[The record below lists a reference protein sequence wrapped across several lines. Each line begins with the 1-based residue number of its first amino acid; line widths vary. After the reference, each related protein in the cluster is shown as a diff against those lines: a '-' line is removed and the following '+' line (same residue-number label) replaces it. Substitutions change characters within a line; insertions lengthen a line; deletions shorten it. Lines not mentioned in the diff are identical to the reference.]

1 MKKLT
6 NLNTKQWVAVITATL
21 ISVFVAAFTFGAVT
35 LNTNIQVGSGTIPDL
50 TLDGDDVY
58 IKGTLEVDGA
68 VRFDGAVTYADSIT
82 LSGPISVDDTT
93 DTTSGTTGSIHTDG
107 GLGIAK
113 ALYVGTTSTFA
124 GNLIF
129 PANTDL
135 TFTGTTGT
143 NDITLTNTLAD
154 ALSITYG
161 ASDFM
166 VFNTETPSLL
176 INPATTITGV
186 LTASGGV
193 VGALTGMAST
203 ATALQTAR
211 TINGT
216 SFDGTANIT
225 VTADAGTL
233 TGTTLNATVVSSSLT
248 SVGTLTGLTI
258 GGDITAT
265 TAGGVDINLGVLAGD
280 DFTIDTSAF
289 VVEGDTGNV
298 GIGTAT
304 PGTKLVVMGG
314 NNINLKFP

>member
-1 MKKLT
+1 MKKLI
-6 NLNTKQWVAVITATL
+6 NLDVKQWIAVITATL
-21 ISVFVAAFTFGAVT
+21 ISVFVAALAFGAVT

-68 VRFDGAVTYADSIT
+68 VRFDGAVTYASSIT

-93 DTTSGTTGSIHTDG
+93 DTTSGITGSIHTDG

-124 GNLIF
+124 GNLIL
-129 PANTDL
+129 PTGTDL

-176 INPATTITGV
+176 INPATTITGA

-193 VGALTGMAST
+193 VGALTGDVTGNVS
-203 ATALQTAR
+203 
-211 TINGT
+211 
-216 SFDGTANIT
+216 GTAAT
-225 VTADAGTL
+225 VTGAAQAAIT
-233 TGTTLNATVVSSSLT
+233 SL
-248 SVGTLTGLTI
+248 GTLTGLTM
-258 GGDITAT
+258 GGDIALGGFDITN
-265 TAGGVDINLGVLAGD
+265 GGVVFLTEQAAAEIDVAGKGQ
-280 DFTIDTSAF
+280 IW
-289 VVEGDTGNV
+289 V
-298 GIGTAT
+298 
-304 PGTKLVVMGG
+304 K
-314 NNINLKFP
+314 

>member
-6 NLNTKQWVAVITATL
+6 NLNTKQWIGVITATL
-21 ISVFVAAFTFGAVT
+21 ISVFVAAFAFGAVT

-93 DTTSGTTGSIHTDG
+93 DTTSGTTGSIHTDV

-166 VFNTETPSLL
+166 VFNTETPSIL
-176 INPATTITGV
+176 INPATTITGA

-193 VGALTGMAST
+193 VGNLTGNVTGNVSGT
-203 ATALQTAR
+203 DATVTGAAQTA
-211 TINGT
+211 IT
-216 SFDGTANIT
+216 S
-225 VTADAGTL
+225 L
-233 TGTTLNATVVSSSLT
+233 
-248 SVGTLTGLTI
+248 GTLTGLT
-258 GGDITAT
+258 
-265 TAGGVDINLGVLAGD
+265 
-280 DFTIDTSAF
+280 
-289 VVEGDTGNV
+289 
-298 GIGTAT
+298 
-304 PGTKLVVMGG
+304 MGG
-314 NNINLKFP
+314 TLAMGAQALTGTT